1 MGDLLPAT
9 ASALQ
14 LILGRLWG
22 ALLGISGSMRHVPAL
37 PAFFWETLVGAV
49 VLVLILKRRHALR
62 SVKALGKTCSAH
74 EDVCGKGTENAGPTT
89 GARDTH
95 RPPGMEAS
103 ALSLQI
109 LCLMA
114 INTDPSSWSLQAAVH
129 LLEELEKSQPPKPS
143 QGTDERPTFT
153 GSEKDAEQLQKKTMG
168 DFNENT
174 HFPARVELLEQGI
187 TTWKQRVREK
197 EEEKERLAK
206 SNAQRKQVLK
216 DQLSRRQAVAES
228 LRQSIFS
235 RDLLGDRV
243 DGGNSDAEQKREA
256 EPGHPSIGAS
266 AVGAKG
272 TTDGADFNAP
282 LQSLEEQR
290 RETARQLREQ
300 DRMNAELVERVR
312 SLQTEQASWL
322 QENAKLESEIQQLK
336 LKLQIL
342 PQVHEDRL
350 RQLQKRVLEERTR
363 SLEIEKQLP
372 GAYANMTS
380 ACQIL
385 SLYKQMA
392 EDLGRE
398 VERTTTY
405 TRKEIVFHARRAQQS
420 WMAAVLTTRELDGL
434 RRENDRTRQMLA
446 TAESA
451 CQPFPRGPGAPATPA
466 ALRGPEVWEDGF
478 LV

>member
-1 MGDLLPAT
+1 MGGLLPAM

-22 ALLGISGSMRHVPAL
+22 ALLVISGSVRHVPAL
-37 PAFFWETLVGAV
+37 PAFPWETLVCAV
-49 VLVLILKRRHALR
+49 VPVLMVKRQRTLWSA
-62 SVKALGKTCSAH
+62 KALGKRCSTH
-74 EDVCGKGTENAGPTT
+74 QEVCGKGTDNAGPTT
-89 GARDTH
+89 GACDTH
-95 RPPGMEAS
+95 RPPGIEAS

-114 INTDPSSWSLQAAVH
+114 INTDPSSWSLEATVH

-174 HFPARVELLEQGI
+174 RFPTRVEVLEQEI
-187 TTWKQRVREK
+187 VRWKQRVQEK
-197 EEEKERLAK
+197 EEKERLAK
-206 SNAQRKQVLK
+206 PNTRRKQVLK

-228 LRQSIFS
+228 LRQSILS

-266 AVGAKG
+266 AVGAKE

-290 RETARQLREQ
+290 QEIARQLREH

-342 PQVHEDRL
+342 PRVHEDRL
-350 RQLQKRVLEERTR
+350 RQLQKRVLEEQTR

-398 VERTTTY
+398 VERTAAY
-405 TRKEIVFHARRAQQS
+405 TRKEIVFHAKRAQES
-420 WMAAVLTTRELDGL
+420 WMAAVLTTRELDRL
-434 RRENDRTRQMLA
+434 RRENDHARQMLA
-446 TAESA
+446 TAEST

-466 ALRGPEVWEDGF
+466 APRGPEVWEDGF